1 MPIELPLTKSL
12 MAPSGGWGLV
22 GIPFLCHGQGPLAT
36 LGCCVTAI
44 CIESCLVFSC
54 SCNLQYGHLIGLAS
68 AVQQGPSS

>member
-1 MPIELPLTKSL
+1 MPIESPLTESL

-22 GIPFLCHGQGPLAT
+22 GIPFLCHGPLAK

-54 SCNLQYGHLIGLAS
+54 SCNLQYGHHKGLAS
-68 AVQQGPSS
+68 AVQQGPSL